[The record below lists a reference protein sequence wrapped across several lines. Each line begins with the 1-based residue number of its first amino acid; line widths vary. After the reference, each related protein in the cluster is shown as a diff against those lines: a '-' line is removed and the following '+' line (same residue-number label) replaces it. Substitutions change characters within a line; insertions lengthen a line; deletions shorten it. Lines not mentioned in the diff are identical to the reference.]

1 MDETNRFFK
10 SLLFFIKLFLTVVSL
25 CITFTLVSQIIR
37 NYLFFYLVTTY
48 GGTIFCFFPYLAVLS
63 SLLNIFQPIC
73 LFIEATRMTKTF
85 LLASAIINSLALI
98 LLALI
103 WHQVFFLAFLN
114 MIISA
119 LEIAAFYSRAT
130 FAYQSNK

>member
-1 MDETNRFFK
+1 MDEANRFFK

-37 NYLFFYLVTTY
+37 NYLFFYLVAAY
-48 GGTIFCFFPYLAVLS
+48 GGTIFGFFPYLAVLS

-73 LFIEATRMTKTF
+73 LFIGSSRFTKTF
-85 LLASAIINSLALI
+85 LFTSAIVNSLALI

-103 WHQVFFLAFLN
+103 WHQVFFVAFLN

-119 LEIAAFYSRAT
+119 LEVATFYSRAT

>member
-10 SLLFFIKLFLTVVSL
+10 SLLFFIKLFLTVVSF
-25 CITFTLVSQIIR
+25 CITFMLVSQIIR
-37 NYLFFYLVTTY
+37 NYLFFYWVAVY
-48 GGTIFCFFPYLAVLS
+48 SGTFFGFFPYLAVLS

-73 LFIEATRMTKTF
+73 LFIEPTKFTKVF
-85 LLASAIINSLALI
+85 LLASVIVNSLALI

-103 WHQVFFLAFLN
+103 WHQVFFIAFLN

-119 LEIAAFYSRAT
+119 LEAAAFYSRAT